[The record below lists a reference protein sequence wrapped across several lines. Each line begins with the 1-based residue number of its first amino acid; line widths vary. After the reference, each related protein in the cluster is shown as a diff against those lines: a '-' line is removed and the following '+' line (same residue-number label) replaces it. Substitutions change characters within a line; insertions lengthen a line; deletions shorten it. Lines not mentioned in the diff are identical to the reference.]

1 MVGTEESSEPVVV
14 LQLPVADI
22 SPRQFFGSVPPDAE
36 CLSGLSSVKLAQ
48 MCLMLATYCAGKMMV
63 QQVNMKHSIPILFY
77 VVVTLNSFTH

>member
-36 CLSGLSSVKLAQ
+36 CLSVTVFCEASSNVPDASYVLRWEDDG
-48 MCLMLATYCAGKMMV
+48 TTGKYETLY
-63 QQVNMKHSIPILFY
+63 SDIILCCC
-77 VVVTLNSFTH
+77 NS